1 MKKEQND
8 EIINENI
15 MYNQK
20 PMKLEKLKD
29 IITKGEKCVIKI
41 LMEDENNNKIGSGS
55 GFFCKLP
62 IRNNYLNVLLT
73 NNHVINEKFLVR
85 KKN

>member
-1 MKKEQND
+1 MKKEHNE

-15 MYNQK
+15 INNQK
-20 PMKLEKLKD
+20 LIKLKKLKD
-29 IITKGEKCVIKI
+29 IILKGEKCVVRI

-55 GFFCKLP
+55 GFFWKLS
-62 IRNNYLNVLLT
+62 IGNNYLNVLLT

>member
-8 EIINENI
+8 DIINENI
-15 MYNQK
+15 INNQK
-20 PMKLEKLKD
+20 LIKLKKLKD
-29 IITKGEKCVIKI
+29 IILIGEKCVVRI

-55 GFFCKLP
+55 GFFWKLS
-62 IRNNYLNVLLT
+62 IGNNYLNVLLT

>member
-8 EIINENI
+8 DIINENI
-15 MYNQK
+15 INNQK
-20 PMKLEKLKD
+20 LIKLKKLKD
-29 IITKGEKCVIKI
+29 IILKGEKCVVRI

-55 GFFCKLP
+55 GFFWKLS
-62 IRNNYLNVLLT
+62 IGNNYLNVLLT

>member
-41 LMEDENNNKIGSGS
+41 LNGRWK
-55 GFFCKLP
+55 
-62 IRNNYLNVLLT
+62 
-73 NNHVINEKFLVR
+73 
-85 KKN
+85 